1 MATLPAAV
9 TSPTVDAIYR
19 SYEARREPPRGHLG
33 ASVIGRPCSR
43 QLWYGFRWA
52 YAEQHSGRLLRLF
65 ERGQREEPAL
75 SADLRAIGV
84 QLHTVDPRT
93 GRQFEFSAVGGHVGG
108 SMDGAGAGFPEAPKA
123 WHVVE
128 YKTFSGKTWADLSA
142 KGVQASKPEHYAQVV
157 LYMKW
162 SGMERAM
169 YLGVNKDTDDIY
181 AERIRFDKTEA
192 ERLEA
197 KAARI
202 VESPVP
208 LTGISADPAW
218 YQCKICPAANL
229 CHRSEGVQVNCR
241 TCVHAT
247 PEMDGNGRWSCA
259 RHKRDIGTDEQRKGC
274 AEHRLIPDLIAWAKA
289 TSADE
294 AENWIEYTLPDGG
307 TFRNGG
313 DAGWT
318 SAELVLGPKIA
329 ALVSDPGFMALKGEF
344 GAVAVKADGP
354 AWMRPGIGRVA

>member
-1 MATLPAAV
+1 MATIPQSVA
-9 TSPTVDAIYR
+9 SPTVDAIFR
-19 SYEARREPPRGHLG
+19 AYEARREPPRGHLG
-33 ASVIGRPCSR
+33 ASVIGRPCAR

-75 SADLRAIGV
+75 SSDLRAIGV

-108 SMDGAGAGFPEAPKA
+108 SMDGAGLGFPEAPKT

-128 YKTFSGKTWADLSA
+128 YKTHSAKSFADLVA
-142 KGVQASKPEHYAQVV
+142 KGVHGAKPEHYAQVQ
-157 LYMKW
+157 LYMHW

-169 YLGVNKDTDDIY
+169 YLAVNKDTDEIC
-181 AERIRFDKTEA
+181 AERVHYDRYDA

-202 VESPVP
+202 VEAATPPAGVSQ
-208 LTGISADPAW
+208 DPTW
-218 YQCKICPAANL
+218 YQCKMCPAAQV

-247 PEMDGNGRWSCA
+247 PEMNGNASWSCA
-259 RHKRDIGTDEQRKGC
+259 RHKVADLTLEGQRTGC
-274 AEHRLIPDLIAWAKA
+274 AHHLLIPDLIRWARVVDA
-289 TSADE
+289 NES
-294 AENWIEYTLPDGG
+294 ENWIEYETPTGG
-307 TFRNGG
+307 RFRNGG
-313 DAGWT
+313 ENGWT
-318 SAELVLGPKIA
+318 SAELVLGPKVAELVADPVLA
-329 ALVSDPGFMALKGEF
+329 ALRSDMGAR
-344 GAVAVKADGP
+344 AVA
-354 AWMRPGIGRVA
+354 